1 MVMFDPNVQIEQK
14 CDFKTRY
21 HVIQQAKSVFIK
33 YISKCNKRVKK
44 KLVEDLILY
53 LILFQVIY

>member
-21 HVIQQAKSVFIK
+21 HVIQQKVCLLSILVNATNVL
-33 YISKCNKRVKK
+33 KK
-44 KLVEDLILY
+44 N
-53 LILFQVIY
+53 